1 MIEEINEADL
11 KRVLDNNQ
19 IVIVDYSAVWCGP
32 CRIQH
37 MILERLQDKYK
48 GKGVKVV
55 SIDIDKNRNHAEK
68 INIVAVPTLQI
79 FHKGEL
85 LKFPDNGDEADR
97 FIGVQREEL
106 LSNICDKFLKNK

>member
-1 MIEEINEADL
+1 MIDEINEADL
-11 KRVLDNNQ
+11 KEVLNKNQ

-37 MILERLQDKYK
+37 MILEKIQNKYK
-48 GKGVKVV
+48 DKGVKIV

-79 FHKGEL
+79 YHKGEL
-85 LKFPDNGDEADR
+85 LKFPDNGDEVDR
-97 FIGVQREEL
+97 FIGVQREES
-106 LSNICDKFLKNK
+106 LSDICDKFLKK